1 MWSDLRAYRASEF
14 KGDRLGAK
22 QRRRKRDKLA
32 AWTEAQSARFQE
44 MLGPV
49 EPFLRNLQPPIR
61 RVAPDADEY
70 IPGPGLALTV
80 VWDRQGPFVVA
91 TDDSAAV
98 KGRRVRQARA
108 TEAGLVRVQL
118 VERVEAVEADLYAI
132 MGVAPVPELA
142 LRSALDEARTI
153 GIPTRSPHL
162 FRTAAALLE
171 LLERASPCEEQP
183 AYSRPEAAAEAPFST
198 PPTAPDQAQGGLQPR
213 SVGRC
218 VLAAVPYQPCI
229 PHITYIGASA
239 EQRRLDLIQ
248 E

>member
-171 LLERASPCEEQP
+171 LLERASPCEEQTAAQRLRPVRPP
-183 AYSRPEAAAEAPFST
+183 ALVRPASARASAGR
-198 PPTAPDQAQGGLQPR
+198 PPVSASPGQLADLFWLPR
-213 SVGRC
+213 HTR
-218 VLAAVPYQPCI
+218 LAF
-229 PHITYIGASA
+229 HTGASA

>member
-14 KGDRLGAK
+14 KGDGLPSAK
-22 QRRRKRDKLA
+22 QRTRKRDKLA

-171 LLERASPCEEQP
+171 LLERASPCEEQTTAQRLGP
-183 AYSRPEAAAEAPFST
+183 SRPPAFIH
-198 PPTAPDQAQGGLQPR
+198 PPAPDQAQGGLQSRPAPASWQICSGYPVTPALQTTQAPR
-213 SVGRC
+213 QSNG
-218 VLAAVPYQPCI
+218 
-229 PHITYIGASA
+229 
-239 EQRRLDLIQ
+239 D
-248 E
+248 

>member
-171 LLERASPCEEQP
+171 LLERASPCDEQP
-183 AYSRPEAAAEAPFST
+183 PRGCGRGAFQH
-198 PPTAPDQAQGGLQPR
+198 APDSAR
-213 SVGRC
+213 SSAGRPPASVSWQVC
-218 VLAAVPYQPCI
+218 PGCRAI
-229 PHITYIGASA
+229 PALHSTYMTY
-239 EQRRLDLIQ
+239 RRLGRATATRSHPRVIL
-248 E
+248 